1 MFASAA
7 IAALL
12 TVVPT
17 GFTEAVE
24 RVELVATS
32 KDKPQ
37 LQVDALGQ
45 KLVLQNAK
53 VDKKAHSEL
62 CPTVEVT
69 RDAVILHCT
78 TRRLWA
84 ELIEG
89 ERGALSLDLRS
100 LRGVP
105 WKGDVTMELRAW
117 PLRVAGIPDECP
129 GRMDAAKGE
138 CALAQGKF
146 EQAEAHFKSARG
158 GPDSA
163 ISYLRLGDLALQ
175 RGDAEAAVHLYAF
188 VAPVGPVGRI
198 ARARQ
203 CELTG
208 SCLDPVSSKL
218 AGDTQGLPEA
228 PREELSLMYWRRELF
243 MGREAGV
250 MPAFSEALRDDPSL
264 CAGALT
270 LCQKMLQVGLVSP
283 DEATRVA
290 ALDGWLV
297 ESVRHG
303 PNELE
308 VSNAAAS
315 AAESLGAP
323 GFAATVLAGLSSQ
336 VNKVDLPGHLLRI
349 MQLYLAARDVVRA
362 GVILDY
368 AESKLGRA
376 GTSTA
381 PWQAAR
387 ARLRPPLHGAV
398 DAGVAKVVASRE
410 PPSLND
416 LQTTVSL
423 AADLARAAAVRSR
436 AQEPVHE

>member
-1 MFASAA
+1 VIALAA
-7 IAALL
+7 ISALL

-17 GFTEAVE
+17 GFTESVE

-37 LQVDALGQ
+37 VVVDALG
-45 KLVLQNAK
+45 KKVLLQNAK
-53 VDKKAHSEL
+53 ISPKTRSEL
-62 CPTVEVT
+62 CPTVELT

-84 ELIEG
+84 EVVEDDH
-89 ERGALSLDLRS
+89 GAPSLDLRS
-100 LRGVP
+100 LRGVA
-105 WKGDVTMELRAW
+105 WKGDVAMSVRAW

-129 GRMDAAKGE
+129 GRIDAAKGE
-138 CALAQGKF
+138 CALAAGKF
-146 EQAEAHFKSARG
+146 DEAERHFKLARG

-175 RGDAEAAVHLYAF
+175 RGDAETAVHLYAF
-188 VAPVGPVGRI
+188 VSPVGPVGRL

-208 SCLDPVSSKL
+208 SCLEPASSKS
-218 AGDTQGLPEA
+218 AGDTQGLADA
-228 PREELSLMYWRRELF
+228 PRAELALMYWRREVF
-243 MGREAGV
+243 MDREAAV

-264 CAGALT
+264 CSGALA
-270 LCQKMLQVGLVSP
+270 LCQRLLQVGLASA

-290 ALDGWLV
+290 ALGGWLA

-303 PNELE
+303 PYELE
-308 VSNAAAS
+308 VAAAAAV

-323 GFAATVLAGLSSQ
+323 GFAATVLAGVSSQ
-336 VNKVDLPGHLLRI
+336 VEKVDLPGHLLRVI
-349 MQLYLAARDVVRA
+349 QLYLAARDAVRA
-362 GVILDY
+362 AVILDY
-368 AESKLGRA
+368 AESRLGRA
-376 GTSTA
+376 ATSA
-381 PWQAAR
+381 SQWQAVR
-387 ARLRPPLHGAV
+387 TRLRGRVVA
-398 DAGVAKVVASRE
+398 DAGIAKATKE
-410 PPSLND
+410 PPSLES

-436 AQEPVHE
+436 AQEPAHE